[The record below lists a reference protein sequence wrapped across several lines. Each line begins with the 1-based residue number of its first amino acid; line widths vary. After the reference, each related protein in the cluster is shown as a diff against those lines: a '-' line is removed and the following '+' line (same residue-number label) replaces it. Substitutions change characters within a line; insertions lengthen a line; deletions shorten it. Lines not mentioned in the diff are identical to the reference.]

1 MHNARHINRKGQYVV
16 SERTVERLSLYR
28 RVLLQLRAEGKES
41 ILSHELAALVHGKA
55 AQVRRDVMQLGYSG
69 VPNSGYNVRRLIESI
84 SDFLDT
90 PRMQGAAL
98 VGLGHLGLAILSHF
112 SGRWRQLAIRAAF
125 DTDPAKVD
133 RMHHGCR
140 CYAIQELAP
149 VVREQN
155 IDIGVITV
163 PAEHAQAVA
172 EALCA
177 VGISGILNFAPVQ
190 LRLPDTVYVDT
201 VDLTM
206 SLEKVAYFARQ
217 RLSAREQEST
227 AV

>member
-1 MHNARHINRKGQYVV
+1 MI
-16 SERTVERLSLYR
+16 SEKTVERLSLYR
-28 RVLLQLRAEGKES
+28 RILCQLRAEGRES
-41 ILSHELAALVHGKA
+41 ILSHELAALLHGKA
-55 AQVRRDVMQLGYSG
+55 AQVRRDFMQLGYSG

-84 SDFLDT
+84 SDLLDS

-125 DTDPAKVD
+125 DTDPAKVN
-133 RMHHGCR
+133 RTHHGCR
-140 CYAIQELAP
+140 CYAMDDLAP

-155 IDIGVITV
+155 IDIGVIAV
-163 PAEHAQAVA
+163 PAEQAQGVA
-172 EALCA
+172 EALCRA
-177 VGISGILNFAPVQ
+177 GISGILNFAPVR

-217 RLSAREQEST
+217 RVSARHQANT